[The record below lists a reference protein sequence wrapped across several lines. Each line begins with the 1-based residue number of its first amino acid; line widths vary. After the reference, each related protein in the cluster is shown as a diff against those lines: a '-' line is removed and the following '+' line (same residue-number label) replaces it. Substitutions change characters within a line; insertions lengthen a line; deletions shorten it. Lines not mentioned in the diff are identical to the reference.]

1 MGEELHGYREH
12 VSSSKVFDQLKRPY
26 QGRTPPP
33 FEPYGANGSNES
45 LREELEAAEQKAKED
60 LFRAMNE
67 PESYFL

>member
-1 MGEELHGYREH
+1 LGEELHGYREH
-12 VSSSKVFDQLKRPY
+12 VSSSKVIDQLKRPN
-26 QGRTPPP
+26 QSRTPPP